1 MRLTNLN
8 WLAVLAALALTLTAG
23 TLQASQLLLQVTG
36 LDVEA
41 DSGVPGYENWIPIDT
56 MDFYGERPTSTS
68 TGSTRTRGAA
78 QLDTFDLTKPTGT
91 ATQDLLFAMTD
102 GRTYQDAQV
111 VVLSSDGAGGLAPTL
126 VWWLDKPSVANFG
139 VSNSTGALIDSF
151 SFDYEA
157 IALGIPDGRGGF
169 IFDGWSLED
178 GTGWTPGGE
187 PTLPVVAPLPGDF
200 NFDGSVDVGDYS
212 VWRDSL
218 GSEGSG
224 LPADANLDDKID
236 ELDYAIW
243 QANLG
248 QSLVGGALT
257 SAPVPEP
264 ATWGFLVLTAVA
276 FAAHRRL
283 ATAN

>member
-1 MRLTNLN
+1 MQSTSLVRLV
-8 WLAVLAALALTLTAG
+8 VLAAVVLSLSPCAV
-23 TLQASQLLLQVTG
+23 QASQLLLQVAG
-36 LDVEA
+36 LEVND

-56 MDFYGERPTSTS
+56 MDFYGERPVSTS
-68 TGSTRTRGAA
+68 TGSTRSRGTA

-91 ATQDLLFAMTD
+91 ATPDLLLAMTE
-102 GRTYQDAQV
+102 GRIYHDAQL
-111 VVLSSDGAGGLAPTL
+111 VVLSSDGAGGLAPSL
-126 VWWLDKPSVANFG
+126 VWWLDKPSVVRFG
-139 VSNSTGALIDSF
+139 VSNTTGELTDRF
-151 SFDYEA
+151 SFDFDA

-169 IFDGWSLED
+169 IFDGWDIES

-187 PTLPVVAPLPGDF
+187 TTLPVVAPLPGDF

-212 VWRDSL
+212 VWRDLL
-218 GSEGSG
+218 GSEGAG

-236 ELDYAIW
+236 ELDYSIW

-248 QSLVGGALT
+248 RSLVGGALT

-276 FAAHRRL
+276 FATHRRST
-283 ATAN
+283 TAG